1 MKNEEMRIKEDFMKK
16 NKFFSYKLIIHLIF
30 ILLCASFLIPFL
42 YVISLSVTSED
53 IITGQGYKLIPAEL
67 DFSAYKWIFANPSQ
81 LIASYRTTIL
91 FSCVGTA
98 LSMVFMT
105 TIAYAISRRQFA
117 ARRAVTFFV
126 YFTMLF
132 SGGMVPS
139 YMINTKYLGLTDS
152 FWVYILPS
160 LASAYH
166 ILILRTFFQGIP
178 SSLMEAAKIDG
189 ASEMRIFRI
198 IALPLSKPVLATV
211 ALLTLLNKWND
222 WQTSLL
228 YINEEKLYSLQ
239 YLLQKI
245 LRETEF
251 LEQMSKD
258 INLNVTLAKDS
269 SPIESMRFAMA
280 ILAAGPMM
288 VIFPF
293 FQKYFT
299 RGLTIGAVK
308 G

>member
-1 MKNEEMRIKEDFMKK
+1 MLKK
-16 NKFFSYKLIIHLIF
+16 KFFNYKLIIHLIF
-30 ILLCASFLIPFL
+30 ILLCAGFLIPFL
-42 YVISLSVTSED
+42 YVISLSVTPED
-53 IITGQGYKLIPAEL
+53 IITGQGYKLIPREV
-67 DFSAYKWIFANPSQ
+67 DFAAYKFIFADPTQ
-81 LIASYRTTIL
+81 LVDSYKTTIL
-91 FSCVGTA
+91 FSCIGTA

-105 TIAYAISRRQFA
+105 MIGYAISRSQFT
-117 ARRAVTFFV
+117 ARRVVTFFV

-152 FWVYILPS
+152 FWVYILPA

-189 ASEMRIFRI
+189 ASEMKIFRI

-251 LEQMSKD
+251 IEQMSKD
-258 INLNVTLAKDS
+258 VTLNVSVATDS
-269 SPIESMRFAMA
+269 SPIEGMRFAMA

-288 VIFPF
+288 IIFPF